1 MSKRTKHYQQ
11 ALNLGYSAAWDQD
24 WDRAATYY
32 KQALDEIPDDPKAL
46 NNLALALFEL
56 QDYSESLKVYLK
68 AAEKSPK
75 DPVPLEKA
83 ATLYEILEKPDVG
96 SKNAVRAAELY
107 LNTGDVE
114 KAIENWS
121 RAVVLNPASIV
132 AHSRLAVV
140 YERLRRIPQ
149 AVREYLH
156 IASLMQHAGQ
166 MDKAVQVINRALK
179 LSPDNDEA
187 AQALVMLRDGIPLPK
202 PTRPIGDLKP
212 IHEPHAPLLKTPVE
226 EPDSDKTPVQEA
238 ENKALSEL
246 ATLFFEQ
253 SSEESEDQ
261 PARTGDLKSIVD
273 GKGPLLSENVDKTK
287 LMLHLG
293 QAVELLTRGD
303 TEQAAVEL
311 EQVIEI
317 GLHHP
322 AAYYRLGVIR
332 SENDRLESALR
343 YLKRSVSHVDY
354 ALGSR
359 LLMASSYKKK
369 EKIGEAAIQYLE
381 ALRIADSKIV
391 PEEHADGLRQLYEPL
406 IEAHAQT
413 AKDKD
418 SVQLCNTI
426 SEMLDRPQWRK
437 SLRKIREELDSSD
450 NGSPT
455 PIADLLTEASS
466 SQVVVAM
473 STIRQ
478 LARQGRRHAAFEEAL
493 FALQDAPT
501 YLPLHITI
509 GEILLLSN
517 QIQPAI
523 DKFTVIARSYSVR
536 GEAGRAIDMLRK
548 VVDLSPLDIDVRLN
562 LIDQLTTRGQRED
575 AVEEYLKMAEIYY
588 SLAELAEARKTYT
601 KALRFV
607 EQSGLGK
614 SYRIRILHRV
624 ADIDVQSLNWRQG
637 LKIYEQICSIKPD
650 DFTANRSLI
659 DLNFRLGER
668 KQALAGIESYIQT
681 LNDEDRSDDVVGF
694 LEKLSSDWP
703 QQAIVKKYLAD
714 KYIVLGRMADAVDQL
729 DDARAIYF
737 DSGNKAATARMIEE
751 IINLEPDDV
760 EKFQQMLENIQS
772 D

>member
-1 MSKRTKHYQQ
+1 MSEREKRYQQ
-11 ALNLGYSAAWDQD
+11 ALNQGHSAAWDQD

-32 KQALDEIPDDPKAL
+32 KQALDEVPDEPKAL

-56 QDYSESLKVYLK
+56 KDYSESLKIYLK

-75 DPVPLEKA
+75 DPIPLEKT
-83 ATLYEILEKPDVG
+83 ATLYEILDEPEIG
-96 SKNAVRAAELY
+96 SKVAVKAAELY

-121 RAVVLNPASIV
+121 RAVALNPEDVV
-132 AHSRLAVV
+132 AHSRLALV

-156 IASLMQHAGQ
+156 IASLMQHSGQ
-166 MDKAVQVINRALK
+166 MDKAVQVINRVLN

-187 AQALVMLRDGIPLPK
+187 SQALVMLRDGVLIPK
-202 PTRPIGDLKP
+202 PTRPKENLQP
-212 IHEPHAPLLKTPVE
+212 SPEPSAALLNAPVK
-226 EPDSDKTPVQEA
+226 EPDSAKTPLQEA
-238 ENKALSEL
+238 VSKALSEL

-253 SSEESEDQ
+253 SSEDSENQ
-261 PARTGDLKSIVD
+261 PTRTGGIRSIVD
-273 GKGPLLSENVDKTK
+273 GTGPLFSKNVDKNK

-293 QAVELLTRGD
+293 QSVELLTRGD
-303 TEQAAVEL
+303 SEQAAVEL

-322 AAYYRLGVIR
+322 AAYYQLGLIR

-343 YLKRSVSHVDY
+343 YLMRSVSHVDY

-359 LLMASSYKKK
+359 LLMADTYRKK
-369 EKIGEAAIQYLE
+369 ENFGEAAVQYLE
-381 ALRIADSKIV
+381 ALRIADSEIV
-391 PEEHADGLRQLYEPL
+391 AQEHADGLRQLYEPL

-413 AKDKD
+413 AKDKE
-418 SVQLCNTI
+418 SEKLCTTI
-426 SEMLDRPQWRK
+426 AEMLDRSQWRMN
-437 SLRKIREELDSSD
+437 LRKIREELDSSD
-450 NGSPT
+450 NGFPT
-455 PIADLLTEASS
+455 PIAEVLTEAGS

-478 LARQGRRHAAFEEAL
+478 LAQQGRRHAAFEEAL

-523 DKFTVIARSYSVR
+523 DKYNVIARSYSVR
-536 GEAGRAIDMLRK
+536 GETGRAIDMLRK
-548 VVDLSPLDIDVRLN
+548 VVDLSPLDMDARQN
-562 LIDQLTTRGQRED
+562 LIDQLISRGQQED
-575 AVEEYLKMAEIYY
+575 AFEEYLKMAEVYY
-588 SLAELAEARKTYT
+588 SLAELSKARKMYT
-601 KALRFV
+601 KTLRFV
-607 EQSGLGK
+607 EQSGLGEI
-614 SYRIRILHRV
+614 YRIRILHRV

-637 LKIYEQICSIKPD
+637 LIIYEQIRSIQPD
-650 DFTANRSLI
+650 DLNANRGLI

-668 KQALAGIESYIQT
+668 KQALAGIEKIIRT
-681 LNDEDRSDDVVGF
+681 LNDEDRSEDAVGF
-694 LEKLSSDWP
+694 LEKLSKDWP
-703 QQAIVKKYLAD
+703 QQAIVKKYLAEQ
-714 KYIVLGRMADAVDQL
+714 YLTYGRKVDAVDQL
-729 DDARAIYF
+729 DNARALFF
-737 DSGNKAATARMIEE
+737 DAGNMAAAARMIEE
-751 IINLEPDDV
+751 IINLEPEDV
-760 EKFQQMLENIQS
+760 EKYQQLLDNIQS

>member
-1 MSKRTKHYQQ
+1 MSEREKRYQQ
-11 ALNLGYSAAWDQD
+11 ALNQGYSAAWDQE
-24 WDRAATYY
+24 WDRAAAYY
-32 KQALDEIPDDPKAL
+32 KQALDEVPDDPKAL

-75 DPVPLEKA
+75 DPIPLEKT
-83 ATLYEILEKPDVG
+83 ATLYEILAEPEIG
-96 SKNAVRAAELY
+96 SKAAIQAAELY

-121 RAVVLNPASIV
+121 RAVVLNPEDVV

-149 AVREYLH
+149 AVREYIH
-156 IASLMQHAGQ
+156 IASLMQHTGQ
-166 MDKAVQVINRALK
+166 MGRAVQVINRALN
-179 LSPDNDEA
+179 LAPDNEEA
-187 AQALVMLRDGIPLPK
+187 SQALVMLRDGVLIPK
-202 PTRPIGDLKP
+202 PARPKGDLQP
-212 IHEPHAPLLKTPVE
+212 TSEPPAALLKAPVK

-238 ENKALSEL
+238 ESKALSAL

-261 PARTGDLKSIVD
+261 LARTGGLQSIVD
-273 GKGPLLSENVDKTK
+273 GTGPLFSKSVDKTK

-303 TEQAAVEL
+303 SEQAAVEL
-311 EQVIEI
+311 ERVIEI

-322 AAYYRLGVIR
+322 AAYYQLGVIR

-359 LLMASSYKKK
+359 LLMADTYRKK
-369 EKIGEAAIQYLE
+369 EKIDEAAIQYLE
-381 ALRIADSKIV
+381 ALRIADSMIV
-391 PEEHADGLRQLYEPL
+391 PAEHADGLRQLYEPL

-413 AKDKD
+413 AKDKE
-418 SVQLCNTI
+418 SEQLCTTI
-426 SEMLDRPQWRK
+426 SEMLDRSQWRK
-437 SLRKIREELDSSD
+437 NLRKIREEMVSGD

-455 PIADLLTEASS
+455 PIADVLTEAGS

-509 GEILLLSN
+509 GEILLLGN

-536 GEAGRAIDMLRK
+536 GETGRAIDMLRK
-548 VVDLSPLDIDVRLN
+548 VVDLSPLDMDARQN
-562 LIDQLTTRGQRED
+562 LIDQLITRGQRED
-575 AVEEYLKMAEIYY
+575 AFDEYLKMAEVYY
-588 SLAELAEARKTYT
+588 SLAELSEARKIYT
-601 KALRFV
+601 KTLRFV
-607 EQSGLGK
+607 EQSGLGE
-614 SYRIRILHRV
+614 SYRIRVLHRV

-637 LKIYEQICSIKPD
+637 LIIYEQICSIQPD
-650 DFTANRSLI
+650 DLNANRSLI

-668 KQALAGIESYIQT
+668 KQALAGIKNIIRT
-681 LNDEDRSDDVVGF
+681 LNDENRSKDAVGF
-694 LEKLSSDWP
+694 LEKLSNDWP
-703 QQAIVKKYLAD
+703 QQAMVKKYLAEQ
-714 KYIVLGRMADAVDQL
+714 YLILGRKVDAVDQL
-729 DDARAIYF
+729 DDARALFF
-737 DSGNKAATARMIEE
+737 DAGNKAAAAKMIEE
-751 IINLEPDDV
+751 IINLEPEDI
-760 EKFQQMLENIQS
+760 EKYQHLLDNIQS
-772 D
+772 E